1 MRCLDKQSQKI
12 HKQLKVTSQ
21 NQLLS
26 GRNWPPSLKKS
37 LSTEKKK
44 KKKQWPRKTKKLLV
58 VNISQT
64 TTDVLKNRSIFFS
77 QWSVQIR
84 HKSYRFL
91 LPRDGCSSLKAC
103 QVLLQLFDAFW
114 CVLCRDKIR
123 SSFNQRAILLCT
135 RSCIC
140 HICKLSTRLI
150 WRRKAALSVGFLFK
164 LSLHVHV
171 HVASYQM
178 QY

>member
-37 LSTEKKK
+37 LSTEKKKKK

-103 QVLLQLFDAFW
+103 QELLQLFDA
-114 CVLCRDKIR
+114 CC
-123 SSFNQRAILLCT
+123 AET
-135 RSCIC
+135 RSEV
-140 HICKLSTRLI
+140 LLI
-150 WRRKAALSVGFLFK
+150 REQFCCAPGVAFATFASLALDWSEAGRQLFL
-164 LSLHVHV
+164 L
-171 HVASYQM
+171 ASYLS
-178 QY
+178 